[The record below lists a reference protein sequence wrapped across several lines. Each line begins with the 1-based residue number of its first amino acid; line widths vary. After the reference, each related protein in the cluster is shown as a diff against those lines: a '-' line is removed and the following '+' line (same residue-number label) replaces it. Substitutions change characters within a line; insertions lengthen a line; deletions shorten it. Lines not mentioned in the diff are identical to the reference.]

1 MWVFWWPSW
10 AKQVPCSCWWLEMTV
25 LLEVPFLA
33 VLWSYFCKNCS
44 LRHFRKSP
52 FNQTGEP
59 MWLWGLSPPNLLV
72 LPLLC
77 VVHEHQHWPSPVPGV
92 ERTVSEEGLLPILI
106 FLGGRE
112 EVVDTNLSLS
122 HVLPRTSCWWP
133 AKLSPRDAALPW
145 LISWLLFWKCSH
157 QSCADQLGQVSASSV
172 YENLESIFLGRGVGD
187 GLGFFF
193 FFGGIWRKGGQW
205 WMLRILII

>member
-1 MWVFWWPSW
+1 MALRIFPTKSVGLAPSLCCARTPALALSCTWGW
-10 AKQVPCSCWWLEMTV
+10 A
-25 LLEVPFLA
+25 
-33 VLWSYFCKNCS
+33 
-44 LRHFRKSP
+44 H
-52 FNQTGEP
+52 
-59 MWLWGLSPPNLLV
+59 
-72 LPLLC
+72 
-77 VVHEHQHWPSPVPGV
+77 
-92 ERTVSEEGLLPILI
+92 SEEGLLPILI

-112 EVVDTNLSLS
+112 EVVDTNLSLL

-133 AKLSPRDAALPW
+133 PKLSPRDAALPW

-187 GLGFFF
+187 GLGFFVLG
-193 FFGGIWRKGGQW
+193 FFGGCVCVVIWRKGGQW